1 MISCDNQLVILDTPS
16 FDVKT
21 NAVTYKAGDLVTF
34 NITGNAHAISFYS
47 GQTLYDYDFRA
58 GRVVDVTGAG
68 DSLSFS
74 SSVQL
79 GTQANQLSILAST
92 DFNGDYTSLAT
103 VKAATWTDITSRF
116 ALGTNATFKASGTQA
131 ITDLTVAGKPIYI
144 AFKYVTL
151 PQGVNGL
158 ARQWFIQT
166 FAIKSTATLPST
178 ASVSPITL
186 TLTDQLNAGF
196 RIIGNSPVNNSAIS
210 SVTATRVTLWGN
222 EYRTAALLAKYDSTL
237 AKWDKTNPMYDPNS
251 PLYVATAV
259 WAPYVPF
266 DPNDLTNDPST
277 ETWAVSAPVNLTSVN
292 LGPDWSTAIKAGIA
306 SAVLTSYTYTY
317 DVPGTFKAVF
327 VGENNS
333 INETKEVIKEIT
345 VTITP

>member
-1 MISCDNQLVILDTPS
+1 MVSCNNQLVILDTPS

-21 NAVTYKAGDLVTF
+21 NAVTYKAGDVVTF

-47 GQTLYDYDFRA
+47 GQTLKDYDFRT

-68 DSLSFS
+68 ATMEFS

-79 GTQANQLSILAST
+79 GTQANQLSILASS
-92 DFNGDYTSLAT
+92 DFNGDYSSLAT
-103 VKAATWTDITSRF
+103 LKAATWTDITSRF
-116 ALGTNATFKASGTQA
+116 ALGTSATFKATGA
-131 ITDLTVAGKPIYI
+131 KDITDLTVAGKPIYF
-144 AFKYVTL
+144 AFKYLTL
-151 PQGVNGL
+151 PQGINGL
-158 ARQWFIQT
+158 ARQWLIQT
-166 FAIKSTATLPST
+166 FAIKSLATLPTT
-178 ASVSPITL
+178 ASVTPITL
-186 TLTDQLNAGF
+186 TLADQIHAGF
-196 RIIGNSPVNNSAIS
+196 RIIGDSPVNNPALS
-210 SVTATRVTLWGN
+210 SVTATRVALWGN
-222 EYRTAALLAKYDSTL
+222 EYRTALLAKYDSTL

-251 PLYVATAV
+251 PLFVATAV

-317 DVPGTFKAVF
+317 AVPGTFKAVF
-327 VGENNS
+327 IGENNS
-333 INETKEVIKEIT
+333 INETKEVIKEIDL
-345 VTITP
+345 TITP